1 MDTTPLGLPFP
12 ECDPPRVKDLSDIG
26 QLRALADAVDG
37 IVQQIDDDLDAQLIS
52 PLAARMRE
60 SVATAWPGGTA
71 NPNLDQVIFA
81 STGMGDTTA
90 GGIRIV
96 KTAWYLVGMYSLV
109 IAGSGT
115 EVAARPVILRN
126 GSNLINF
133 GDVGQQVT
141 ATAGDAYVST
151 TVLLNE
157 GDLLK
162 PRIATNGAA
171 AYTTTSHLWALELLG
186 A

>member
-1 MDTTPLGLPFP
+1 MDTTPLGLPYP
-12 ECDPPRVKDLSDIG
+12 ECDPPRVKDLSDAG
-26 QLRALADAVDG
+26 QVRALAEAVDG
-37 IVQQIDDDLDAQLIS
+37 IAQQIAVDLDDQLVR

-71 NPNLDQVIFA
+71 NPNLNQTVFA
-81 STGMGDTTA
+81 STGMGDTA
-90 GGIRIV
+90 NGGIRIV
-96 KTAWYLVGMYSLV
+96 QNGWYLLGMYSLV
-109 IAGSGT
+109 LAGSGT
-115 EVAARPVILRN
+115 EVAARPNILRN
-126 GSNLINF
+126 GRNLISY

-151 TVLLNE
+151 TVLLAA

-171 AYTTTSHLWALELLG
+171 AYTTTTHMWALELLEV
-186 A
+186 

>member
-1 MDTTPLGLPFP
+1 MDTTPLGFPYP

-26 QLRALADAVDG
+26 QLRALAEAVDG
-37 IVQQIDDDLDAQLIS
+37 VVQQIATDLDDQLVR
-52 PLAARMRE
+52 PLGARMRE

-71 NPNLDQVIFA
+71 NPNLNQVVFA
-81 STGMGDTTA
+81 STGMGDTTS

-96 KTAWYLVGMYSLV
+96 ESGWYLVGMYSLV
-109 IAGSGT
+109 LAPSGT
-115 EVAARPVILRN
+115 EVAARPNILRN
-126 GSNLINF
+126 GANVINY

-141 ATAGDAYVST
+141 ATAGDVYVST
-151 TVLLNE
+151 TVQLAA

-171 AYTTTSHLWALELLG
+171 AYNTTTHMWALELLEV
-186 A
+186 